1 MSINEEIVKILDEID
16 IKEVVKDTASI
27 IKDVSTVVSKAKD
40 TIVSKAKDA
49 LVTPTQT
56 QTQRCGVIDAIK
68 YKLEDFKYWC
78 QLRLTDVEFCYNMAK
93 AELQVHNLND
103 YCKSSIIM
111 MMIFILVHM
120 IGILFTITISC

>member
-40 TIVSKAKDA
+40 A
-49 LVTPTQT
+49 LVTPTQS
-56 QTQRCGVIDAIK
+56 QRCGVIDAIK

-93 AELQVHNLND
+93 AELQVHNLSD
-103 YCKSSIIM
+103 YCKCSIIM

>member
-27 IKDVSTVVSKAKD
+27 IKDVSTV
-40 TIVSKAKDA
+40 VSKAKDA